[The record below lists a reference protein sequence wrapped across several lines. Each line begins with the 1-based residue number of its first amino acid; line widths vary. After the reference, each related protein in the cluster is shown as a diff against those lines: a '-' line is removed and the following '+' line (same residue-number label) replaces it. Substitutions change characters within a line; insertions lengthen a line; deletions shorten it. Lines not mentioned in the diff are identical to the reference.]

1 MIRFI
6 EIELTR
12 VEVAGVALDAFTFV
26 IPDDAPAAVEGRARE
41 TERDERL
48 RAVPVRRAGEARS
61 CCSASHQLRGG
72 ALVGHIW
79 HEQDCPG
86 GQDQLDAAIAEWCAA

>member
-26 IPDDAPAAVEGRARE
+26 IPDDAPAAVREGLARQNVTNVFERCPCGVQVKLDRA
-41 TERDERL
+41 
-48 RAVPVRRAGEARS
+48 ARRRIA
-61 CCSASHQLRGG
+61 RGG